1 MALGLTLGIVL
12 ALSGGNGTKIDQ
24 SSLGASPKPS
34 QAPAVSAQPQAS
46 SGAGSS
52 ARASC
57 GIIVPASPLSARG
70 LATPYQLTGPSG
82 TSAAASGCTT
92 SAPAARAG
100 LVRATILDPAT
111 GALAVYTPVVVTK
124 GVKPATA
131 PPVPQLPP
139 GAIVTIDFGSGGMD
153 LVPAG
158 ATAGA
163 LAQGHCVSGPG
174 PVSSVVSSCNGAAF
188 FTAALPLVRAG
199 RLQVPAAGTSAN
211 MVATGGRVGTGRA
224 CPVVRNFEVAGQ
236 DQDAGALVD
245 GFLDPAFGCKP
256 FTAPDLAHGNAPAT
270 SLALDELLAASHEP
284 KAAALV
290 PENAMA
296 RDASGRLDPART
308 NAYRAELGQP
318 AISAATDIYD
328 SPAAYCQNMV
338 NIQTPFLAANTDVL
352 AAAPAPVP
360 AAGSNLLTYLA
371 SRLSTAFGRLGC
383 RQYGL
388 ADPVALVRDAAGT
401 ARSAT
406 FDTTPQRA
414 AARGGG

>member
-1 MALGLTLGIVL
+1 
-12 ALSGGNGTKIDQ
+12 
-24 SSLGASPKPS
+24 
-34 QAPAVSAQPQAS
+34 
-46 SGAGSS
+46 
-52 ARASC
+52 
-57 GIIVPASPLSARG
+57 
-70 LATPYQLTGPSG
+70 
-82 TSAAASGCTT
+82 
-92 SAPAARAG
+92 
-100 LVRATILDPAT
+100 
-111 GALAVYTPVVVTK
+111 
-124 GVKPATA
+124 
-131 PPVPQLPP
+131 
-139 GAIVTIDFGSGGMD
+139 MD
-153 LVPAG
+153 LVPVG

-188 FTAALPLVRAG
+188 FTAALPLLRAG

-211 MVATGGRVGTGRA
+211 MVATGGRIGTGRA

-236 DQDAGALVD
+236 DQDVGALVD

-270 SLALDELLAASHEP
+270 SLALDELLAARHEP

-352 AAAPAPVP
+352 AAAPAPAP

-383 RQYGL
+383 RQFGL
-388 ADPVALVRDAAGT
+388 ADPVALVRDSAGT

-414 AARGGG
+414 TARGGG